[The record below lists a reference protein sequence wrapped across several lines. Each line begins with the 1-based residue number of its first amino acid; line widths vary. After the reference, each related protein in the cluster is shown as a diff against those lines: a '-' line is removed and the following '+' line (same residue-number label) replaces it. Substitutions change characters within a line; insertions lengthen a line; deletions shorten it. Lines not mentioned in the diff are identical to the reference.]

1 MPNTIKYSTTGD
13 TFSLKKGNFFIGVGD
28 VGKGPSTSTQ
38 TYNGVS
44 PVASGYTIYIYN
56 PAQASNVSFY
66 SANND
71 AELITFTNGISS
83 SQTNYISNGGNFA
96 NGTISPFNTN
106 YSDPGGL
113 GQVVSITNNL
123 PYVGSSSTNAMYLNY
138 NGGRVM
144 STVGLLTTG
153 VTYTFS
159 FWAKIISGSSFS
171 VSWNNQ
177 NGSGDTNAW
186 TSSANLTTSWQRYSQ
201 TFTYN
206 TSKNNFY
213 FYSRSADTTRAAI
226 FTEFQVTT
234 GSTYGGPGL
243 QNANE
248 CLRWY
253 ATQTNYVCVNR
264 DYEGIVTNG
273 LSFNIDAGFTPS
285 YPRTGSTLYDI
296 SYGGN
301 NGTLIN
307 GPIYSGSN
315 EGVLVFDGADDYVDF
330 GSNGSSLIQN
340 KTAFTIST
348 LFKLDQLDV
357 LRPIFGT
364 LAYGCGGNLGIVSS
378 NGGLTFYNDYGPW
391 PAAGGTCYS
400 VGFSPYVVVGQWIY
414 AVATYD
420 GTTTRMY
427 GIKNGTLSTTSGG
440 AKTGVTNTFARNL
453 RLFQGGSYVSKGSVI
468 SANIYNRVLSQSEI
482 LQNYQSYIP
491 RLVNG
496 NVITN
501 GLTYYVDAG
510 YNGSYPTTGTT
521 WYDISGNG
529 YIGTLTNGPTF
540 NSANGGSIVF
550 DGIDDTISTI
560 GTTSTFS
567 FIQNTG
573 VFTISAWVKLTDL
586 SVARYFMGN
595 NDGTTGSKG
604 FYLGYQGNTGRLW
617 LAITYGVGGQL
628 TLSQSKVDFFTLN
641 EWVLVTCV
649 GNGVNCQFY
658 KNGIPFDTPSNF
670 GTFSTGNSARDLNI
684 GRINSFNSSYWKGDI
699 ALTQIYNRPLSSDE
713 VLQNFNAQKSR
724 FGL

>member
-13 TFSLKKGNFFIGVGD
+13 TFSLKKGNLFIGVGD

-71 AELITFTNGISS
+71 AELITFTNGIA
-83 SQTNYISNGGNFA
+83 G
-96 NGTISPFNTN
+96 
-106 YSDPGGL
+106 
-113 GQVVSITNNL
+113 
-123 PYVGSSSTNAMYLNY
+123 
-138 NGGRVM
+138 
-144 STVGLLTTG
+144 
-153 VTYTFS
+153 
-159 FWAKIISGSSFS
+159 
-171 VSWNNQ
+171 
-177 NGSGDTNAW
+177 
-186 TSSANLTTSWQRYSQ
+186 Q
-201 TFTYN
+201 TFTGV
-206 TSKNNFY
+206 
-213 FYSRSADTTRAAI
+213 A
-226 FTEFQVTT
+226 Q
-234 GSTYGGPGL
+234 
-243 QNANE
+243 
-248 CLRWY
+248 CLNWY

-296 SYGGN
+296 SYSGN

-315 EGVLVFDGADDYVDF
+315 GGVLVFDGADDYVDF
-330 GSNGSSLIQN
+330 GSSSSSLIQN

-348 LFKLDQLDV
+348 MFKLDELAV

-440 AKTGVTNTFARNL
+440 SKTGVTNTFARNL
-453 RLFQGGSYVSKGSVI
+453 RLFQGGAYVSKGSVI

-496 NVITN
+496 NIITN

-529 YIGTLTNGPTF
+529 YNGTLTNGPTF
-540 NSANGGSIVF
+540 NSANGGGITFDGTDDFISGPTLPTNSLLSFSNGNFTLEHWIKITGYEPGTYFGLTNMIMAKGPASTYNYATQVTNSTTLTFIHRNNSESLIFLNFTVPTLTNNITQIVF
-550 DGIDDTISTI
+550 SIT
-560 GTTSTFS
+560 
-567 FIQNTG
+567 
-573 VFTISAWVKLTDL
+573 LTQVSL
-586 SVARYFMGN
+586 
-595 NDGTTGSKG
+595 
-604 FYLGYQGNTGRLW
+604 YL
-617 LAITYGVGGQL
+617 
-628 TLSQSKVDFFTLN
+628 
-641 EWVLVTCV
+641 
-649 GNGVNCQFY
+649 NGVLSET
-658 KNGIPFDTPSNF
+658 KNL
-670 GTFSTGNSARDLNI
+670 TGNPITPYTNDILLI
-684 GRINSFNSSYWKGDI
+684 GGHYATNNTNFIGDMY
-699 ALTQIYNRPLSSDE
+699 LHRIYNRPLNGNE
-713 VLQNFNAQKSR
+713 ILQNFNAQKSR

>member
-13 TFSLKKGNFFIGVGD
+13 TFSLKKGNLFIGVGD
-28 VGKGPSTSTQ
+28 VGKGPSTATQ

-71 AELITFTNGISS
+71 AELITFTNGISN

-296 SYGGN
+296 SYSGN

-491 RLVNG
+491 RLVNE
-496 NVITN
+496 NIITN

-529 YIGTLTNGPTF
+529 YSGTLTNGPTY
-540 NSANGGSIVF
+540 NSSNGGSIVF
-550 DGIDDTISTI
+550 DGVDDYVTTTASPPSLGMVGGSFTVCCWFYCNNLPTTDGGLVNSRTADSAGNAYEMGVRYNSIWVGFYGQDQYVGLINNTWYYAVHTYNFTTKSSKIYLNNSLSSTTTRTTNLSSTANIRI
-560 GTTSTFS
+560 GTYSNSIRS
-567 FIQNTG
+567 FNGKINVVQVYNRE
-573 VFTISAWVKLTDL
+573 L
-586 SVARYFMGN
+586 
-595 NDGTTGSKG
+595 
-604 FYLGYQGNTGRLW
+604 
-617 LAITYGVGGQL
+617 
-628 TLSQSKVDFFTLN
+628 
-641 EWVLVTCV
+641 
-649 GNGVNCQFY
+649 GVNEIQ
-658 KNGIPFDTPSNF
+658 
-670 GTFSTGNSARDLNI
+670 
-684 GRINSFNSSYWKGDI
+684 
-699 ALTQIYNRPLSSDE
+699 
-713 VLQNFNAQKSR
+713 QNFNAQKSR

>member
-71 AELITFTNGISS
+71 AELITFTNGIA
-83 SQTNYISNGGNFA
+83 G
-96 NGTISPFNTN
+96 
-106 YSDPGGL
+106 
-113 GQVVSITNNL
+113 
-123 PYVGSSSTNAMYLNY
+123 
-138 NGGRVM
+138 
-144 STVGLLTTG
+144 
-153 VTYTFS
+153 
-159 FWAKIISGSSFS
+159 
-171 VSWNNQ
+171 
-177 NGSGDTNAW
+177 
-186 TSSANLTTSWQRYSQ
+186 Q
-201 TFTYN
+201 TFTGV
-206 TSKNNFY
+206 
-213 FYSRSADTTRAAI
+213 A
-226 FTEFQVTT
+226 Q
-234 GSTYGGPGL
+234 
-243 QNANE
+243 
-248 CLRWY
+248 CLNWY

-296 SYGGN
+296 SYSGN

-315 EGVLVFDGADDYVDF
+315 GGILVFDGADDYVDF

-357 LRPIFGT
+357 LRPIFGSFI
-364 LAYGCGGNLGIVSS
+364 YNCGANLGIVSS
-378 NGGLTFYNDYGPW
+378 NGGLTVYNDTN
-391 PAAGGTCYS
+391 TCYS

-440 AKTGVTNTFARNL
+440 SKTGVTNTFARNL
-453 RLFQGGSYVSKGSVI
+453 RLFQGGGYVSKGSVI

-496 NVITN
+496 NIITN

-540 NSANGGSIVF
+540 NSANGGGITFDGTDDFISGPTLPTNSLLSFSNGNFTLEHWIKITGYEPGTYFGLTNMIMAKGPASTYNYATQVTNSTTLTFIHRNNSESLIFLNFTVPTLTNNITQIVF
-550 DGIDDTISTI
+550 SIT
-560 GTTSTFS
+560 
-567 FIQNTG
+567 
-573 VFTISAWVKLTDL
+573 LTQVSL
-586 SVARYFMGN
+586 
-595 NDGTTGSKG
+595 
-604 FYLGYQGNTGRLW
+604 YL
-617 LAITYGVGGQL
+617 
-628 TLSQSKVDFFTLN
+628 
-641 EWVLVTCV
+641 
-649 GNGVNCQFY
+649 NGVLSET
-658 KNGIPFDTPSNF
+658 KNL
-670 GTFSTGNSARDLNI
+670 TGNPITPYTNDILLI
-684 GRINSFNSSYWKGDI
+684 GGHYATNNTNFIGDMY
-699 ALTQIYNRPLSSDE
+699 LHRIYNRPLNGNE
-713 VLQNFNAQKSR
+713 ILQNFNAQKSR